1 MSHDKEPSR
10 LELALRL
17 FTSVQRTGLLADLA
31 IYKEVVGRCFDIADL
46 FLEAAKP
53 LCSWCWPPFPVHTCA
68 SCKAVLCSGVSC
80 DTDTRHAA
88 KLQQYYCDKCATY
101 FCSMCLAKHEHRPAA
116 G

>member
-1 MSHDKEPSR
+1 MLSDRTEI
-10 LELALRL
+10 ALRI
-17 FTSVQRTGLLADLA
+17 FYSVQRSCFAGNREDYQAQIGKA
-31 IYKEVVGRCFDIADL
+31 FDIADQ

-53 LCSWCWPPFPVHTCA
+53 LCSWCWPPYPVHTCA
-68 SCKAVLCSGVSC
+68 SCKAALCAGVSC